1 MENFNYDELKLIRF
15 AIETEIMRR
24 EENPLVNP
32 EKLAKFEDLYDKIDN
47 LIQDIRKNNK

>member
-1 MENFNYDELKLIRF
+1 MGFSYDELRLIRF

-32 EKLAKFEDLYDKIDN
+32 KRLAEFEDLYDKVDDMIK
-47 LIQDIRKNNK
+47 DIRNNRS

>member
-1 MENFNYDELKLIRF
+1 MDFTYDELRLIRF

-32 EKLAKFEDLYDKIDN
+32 KKLVEFEDLYSKVDN
-47 LIQDIRKNNK
+47 LITDIRKNNT